1 MNFPHIALFI
11 ALFTSDSM
19 VAATIEGLKA
29 PQSLSPS
36 KSVSGMFDPFKEAL
50 TCNILISQNMIYTSG
65 QVEDLCRTAYDNCII
80 QGLLKGEIANTK
92 SDADLP
98 VGATL
103 KDLQND
109 LTYSDRLVIFYLR
122 GCQLAIK
129 ATYGGTRELS
139 TQTLQEA
146 AGY

>member
-1 MNFPHIALFI
+1 MNFLRIAPFI
-11 ALFTSDSM
+11 AFFTSDS
-19 VAATIEGLKA
+19 VIGATIQGLKTS
-29 PQSLSPS
+29 QNLSPS

-65 QVEDLCRTAYDNCII
+65 QVEDLCRTAYHNCII
-80 QGLLKGEIANTK
+80 QGLLKGQIANTK

-98 VGATL
+98 IGATL
-103 KDLQND
+103 KELQSD
-109 LTYSDRLVIFYLR
+109 LTYSNRLVSFYLR

-146 AGY
+146 SGY